1 MNTLPILLRTWFILI
16 VLTIISAL
24 LGKYFNLTISPNS
37 VFVFVIMLIVALKGQ
52 QIIDIF
58 MELNHAPRKWR
69 LLLMSY
75 VVIIPSV
82 ITLIYI
88 W

>member
-1 MNTLPILLRTWFILI
+1 MLLRTWFILI
-16 VLTIISAL
+16 VLTIISVL
-24 LGKYFNLTISPNS
+24 LAEYFNLALSQKT
-37 VFVFVIMLIVALKGQ
+37 VFIIVVMLIVALKGQ

-75 VVIIPSV
+75 VIIIPSV
-82 ITLIYI
+82 ITIIYT